1 MTTNFRHANLTAP
14 YDTFLTDTDELDA
27 VRDLAAGDFDAVAWL
42 DERLALVYD
51 RLALVY
57 DQPADEYLIS
67 VRIACSV
74 LSTYVDAAQAMVLQ
88 YGREEEA

>member
-51 RLALVY
+51 
-57 DQPADEYLIS
+57 QPADEYLIS

-74 LSTYVDAAQAMVLQ
+74 LSTYVDAARAMVLQ